1 MVKVARIIYF
11 SIRLA
16 SGLLKKSPQWLVF
29 NRKAAA
35 REDEL
40 FPRVEKLPFTIW
52 TVSGSTQ
59 TFFGSSPVLGTLAV
73 LTQERHSLCPQRTQI
88 QWQLVNKVPTNAPR
102 ETVSL
107 IPKVSEP
114 RAPERQHGDGI
125 IRTNSNSVLPV
136 TLVTCHVWAT

>member
-88 QWQLVNKVPTNAPR
+88 Q
-102 ETVSL
+102 
-107 IPKVSEP
+107 
-114 RAPERQHGDGI
+114 
-125 IRTNSNSVLPV
+125 
-136 TLVTCHVWAT
+136 